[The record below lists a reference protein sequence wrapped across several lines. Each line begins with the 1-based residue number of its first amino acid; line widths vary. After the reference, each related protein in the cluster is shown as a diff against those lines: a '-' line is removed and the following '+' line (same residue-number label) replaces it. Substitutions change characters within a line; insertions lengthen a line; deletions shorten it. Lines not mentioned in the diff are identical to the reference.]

1 MSGIQWSGNRL
12 IHRVR
17 GHEEELGYVS
27 LEPDSNS
34 YVLWLKDTFGVAT
47 TAGAHIRGGEYPSL
61 AVAKAEAL
69 DAPSVFIWHLIW
81 MRSVVKREAEQEL
94 DERWEE
100 VSATT
105 TTVASKERLKDRLR
119 AHLDRLPR
127 EKIMELFRKVGT
139 TALPQVVTE
148 IVKRWLNG
156 D

>member
-1 MSGIQWSGNRL
+1 
-12 IHRVR
+12 
-17 GHEEELGYVS
+17 
-27 LEPDSNS
+27 
-34 YVLWLKDTFGVAT
+34 
-47 TAGAHIRGGEYPSL
+47 
-61 AVAKAEAL
+61 
-69 DAPSVFIWHLIW
+69 

-127 EKIMELFRKVGT
+127 EKIMELFQKVGT
-139 TALPQVVTE
+139 TALTQVVSE